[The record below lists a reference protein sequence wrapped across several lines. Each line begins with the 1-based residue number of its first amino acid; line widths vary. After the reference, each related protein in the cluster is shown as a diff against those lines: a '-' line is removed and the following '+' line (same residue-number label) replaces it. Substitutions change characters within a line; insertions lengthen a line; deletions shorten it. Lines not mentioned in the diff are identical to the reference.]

1 MSFERLIE
9 NKIREA
15 MEKGE
20 FDNLPGQGQP
30 LDLTAYFNTPSDLRL
45 GFAML
50 KGAQFVPPE
59 VELRHEIE
67 RLLEQLAQCTKEG
80 RRAALKG
87 EIESHTLKL
96 NLLTDSQR
104 RAQKR
109 R

>member
-1 MSFERLIE
+1 MSFERLVE

-45 GFAML
+45 GFALL

-59 VELRHEIE
+59 VELRRELE
-67 RLLEQLAQCTKEG
+67 RLQERLAQTSNDVQRE
-80 RRAALKG
+80 ALKR
-87 EIESHTLKL
+87 EVESLTLKL
-96 NLLTDSQR
+96 NLMSDSAR
-104 RAQKR
+104 RPQKR

>member
-1 MSFERLIE
+1 MSFERLVE

-59 VELRHEIE
+59 VELRRELE
-67 RLLEQLAQCTKEG
+67 RLQEQLAQCPDEG
-80 RRAALKG
+80 RRTRLKQQ
-87 EIESHTLKL
+87 IESQTLKL

-104 RAQKR
+104 RTQKR
-109 R
+109 P